1 MFQKSRQNISKVP
14 AKEFGVSKDAGQ
26 TPLQVFFKNFSKSKL
41 FLKSQSLGIAVFKE
55 HLSVVLASYKWLW
68 IY

>member
-14 AKEFGVSKDAGQ
+14 AKEFGVSKDAGE

-41 FLKSQSLGIAVFKE
+41 FLVSKLRNSRF
-55 HLSVVLASYKWLW
+55 
-68 IY
+68 